1 MSLRKCPIGVKNI
14 VEVYSTTILGYR
26 NKFKWYNDKI
36 LVFFRCFILYD
47 LTLKNF
53 FLSTITFWGKRFALI
68 INVNSSFWYHFR
80 FNWYFF

>member
-47 LTLKNF
+47 LTLKNVF
-53 FLSTITFWGKRFALI
+53 F
-68 INVNSSFWYHFR
+68 VYYHVLKQKVCSNHQR
-80 FNWYFF
+80 QQ